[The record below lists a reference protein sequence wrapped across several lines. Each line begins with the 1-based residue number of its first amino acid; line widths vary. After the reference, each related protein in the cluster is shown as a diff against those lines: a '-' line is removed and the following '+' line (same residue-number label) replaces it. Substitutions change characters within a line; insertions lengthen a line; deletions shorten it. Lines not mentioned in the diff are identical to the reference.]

1 MQKHTHAHAYR
12 LIYMQMKIKVFLSML
27 ELLTIGDRQS
37 TTTVY
42 STCTMQQPLAN
53 VEQIQHIHIALHTYF
68 HFKSIGNPAAHLKY
82 CKDAMEQTLFKLR
95 TYFWLMLFIYTI
107 KLRKIHVISNIYN
120 YITTHNLSI
129 KYAHSQSYRNKKF
142 PEKLHLFYIAQSIL

>member
-1 MQKHTHAHAYR
+1 
-12 LIYMQMKIKVFLSML
+12 ML
-27 ELLTIGDRQS
+27 NKYNTY
-37 TTTVY
+37 T
-42 STCTMQQPLAN
+42 
-53 VEQIQHIHIALHTYF
+53 LHTYF

-82 CKDAMEQTLFKLR
+82 CKDAMEQTQFKLR

-129 KYAHSQSYRNKKF
+129 KYAHRATETQKKNS
-142 PEKLHLFYIAQSIL
+142 EKIASVLHCIVCSVRFSTEICCVCVCIAYVYKYIFNCNRVD